1 MVPIRILIAE
11 SNSVIAHAL
20 QRLLQP
26 APEIAIVA
34 IASEGGE
41 TLQLAARYQPAV
53 AVLNVGLP
61 SLNGRAVIPSL
72 RERFPSLPIVALAI
86 YPALREMTLAAGA
99 CRFALL
105 DAPPSEL
112 IAAIQSAADGEC
124 QSVAGAGLEEG

>member
-86 YPALREMTLAAGA
+86 YPALREVTLAAGA

-105 DAPPSEL
+105 DGPPAEL
-112 IAAIQSAADGEC
+112 IAAIQYAAAGEC
-124 QSVAGAGLEEG
+124 QSADASELEES